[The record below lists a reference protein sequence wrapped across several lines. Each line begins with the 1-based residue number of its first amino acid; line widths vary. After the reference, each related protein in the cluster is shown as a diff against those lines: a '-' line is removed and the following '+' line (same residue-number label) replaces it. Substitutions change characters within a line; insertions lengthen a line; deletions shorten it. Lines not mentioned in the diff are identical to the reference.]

1 VSPLGK
7 GFALALISVLAASI
21 GVALA
26 LSTAPP
32 ADPSLLQGIALVGAS
47 LVLAYIVEVF
57 WLLSRMSAGD
67 DREWFGFLVGSG
79 ATGFLGVVIAL
90 VLAQHRSHGYDNFLD
105 DLGLAWSAV
114 SLLILGGTLVLQPL
128 LAVRGTGARPR

>member
-1 VSPLGK
+1 VSPIGK

-21 GVALA
+21 GVGLA

-47 LVLAYIVEVF
+47 LVLAYVVEVL
-57 WLLSRMSAGD
+57 WLVSRMSADD
-67 DREWFGFLVGSG
+67 DREWLGFIVGAG
-79 ATGFLGVVIAL
+79 ATGFLGVVFAL
-90 VLAQHRSHGYDNFLD
+90 LLAQHRSNGYDNFLD

-128 LAVRGTGARPR
+128 LAVRFRDSELR